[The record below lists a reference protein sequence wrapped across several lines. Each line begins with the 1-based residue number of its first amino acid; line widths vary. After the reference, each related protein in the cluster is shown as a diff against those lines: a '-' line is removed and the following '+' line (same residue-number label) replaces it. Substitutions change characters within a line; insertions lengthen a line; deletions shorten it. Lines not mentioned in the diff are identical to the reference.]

1 MSDIKPITFYR
12 IISYVLYFT
21 MAVAIISTVDDVRSW
36 IGGRPQNMMGILL
49 PPIFNPV
56 ILFLDTVVIYMI
68 MRQIKKS
75 RKMIKELK
83 WR

>member
-36 IGGRPQNMMGILL
+36 IGGRPQNMMGI
-49 PPIFNPV
+49 
-56 ILFLDTVVIYMI
+56 
-68 MRQIKKS
+68 
-75 RKMIKELK
+75 
-83 WR
+83 